1 MAEQP
6 LADEEQ
12 VEQAR
17 DTMAEEA
24 LVAFFAV
31 QMLADGDEGD
41 GADLSLAVE
50 QWATRGARRLWALYV
65 AGAQR
70 LGATFEQANRRVG
83 QDLQTVFAPSDFTP
97 SRATVDELTRAVKA
111 MRRTLR
117 ADQRAVQRGQALGPH
132 LTPEVAANAAAN
144 EAHGLLS
151 MDMAEELGDEAFPG
165 LKIQK
170 TWTSRQDNRV
180 RPLHVRLHGR
190 TKPLGQD
197 FWRWPQTGQVLAFP
211 GDARAPLDAIANC
224 RCFLLLTVG

>member
-6 LADEEQ
+6 LASEEE

-17 DTMAEEA
+17 DTLAEEA

-31 QMLADGDEGD
+31 QMLMDGDEGD
-41 GADLSLAVE
+41 GADLTMAIE
-50 QWATRGARRLWALYV
+50 QWATRGARRLWNLYA
-65 AGAQR
+65 AGAAA
-70 LGATFEQANRRVG
+70 LGATFEQAG
-83 QDLQTVFAPSDFTP
+83 QELRTTFAPQDFTP
-97 SRATVDELTRAVKA
+97 SRATMTELTRAVKA

-117 ADQRAVQRGQALGPH
+117 SDQRAVQRGEALGPH

-151 MDMAEELGDEAFPG
+151 MDMAEALGDDAMPG
-165 LKIQK
+165 LKIMK

-190 TKPLGQD
+190 TKPLGSD

-211 GDARAPLDAIANC
+211 GDARAPLDAIAGC
-224 RCFLLLTVG
+224 RCFLLLSVR

>member
-24 LVAFFAV
+24 LIAFFAV

-50 QWATRGARRLWALYV
+50 QWATRGARRLWNLYA
-65 AGAQR
+65 AGAAA
-70 LGATFEQANRRVG
+70 LGATFEQVG
-83 QDLQTVFAPSDFTP
+83 AELRTAFAPSDFTP
-97 SRATVDELTRAVKA
+97 SRATQDELVRAVKA
-111 MRRTLR
+111 MRRSLR
-117 ADQRAVQRGQALGPH
+117 ADQRAVQRGESLGPH

-151 MDMAEELGDEAFPG
+151 MDMAEALGDEAFPG